1 MIGWCFFWDAEQIWR
16 VFPGYLWMM
25 MMILSNHNFQISHS
39 STTVWGL
46 LFIHMAAAQNVS
58 GPDPYPGRSIP
69 LIYTLLN
76 RYTSFEIIC
85 VFPLFHTSR
94 SLHNDPLHNDPY
106 TFLSHSHV
114 FALGPSFMNM
124 GNSMKFST
132 STTSKV
138 ISHALS
144 HNAYGFP
151 MILPW
156 HPYLSKQNPPGFSDP
171 RGEGVRAA
179 SWQRHDEHTAAAEIQ
194 RPEAMGW
201 VTIKMGI
208 SWIWLECHGNSNHE
222 I

>member
-1 MIGWCFFWDAEQIWR
+1 MILLEVQWWFINARTGIQYNYYNWQTMIGWCFFWDAEQIWR

-114 FALGPSFMNM
+114 YIWYSILHLCIKICLVGGFKPSE
-124 GNSMKFST
+124 K
-132 STTSKV
+132 
-138 ISHALS
+138 
-144 HNAYGFP
+144 Y
-151 MILPW
+151 
-156 HPYLSKQNPPGFSDP
+156 
-171 RGEGVRAA
+171 
-179 SWQRHDEHTAAAEIQ
+179 
-194 RPEAMGW
+194 
-201 VTIKMGI
+201 
-208 SWIWLECHGNSNHE
+208 
-222 I
+222 